1 MTKLNHWS
9 WSIIP
14 KLHQTKDWGITY
26 ARRIDREVANTE
38 DLRIERE
45 IHKSTKLVPTHTLT
59 DQLVM
64 KICRGIFPIQTKK
77 RSVHYVSCTIYL
89 YIYNTHIVCTKCI
102 YILNTQTANNVMVK
116 KAICFQRRS
125 IRRGD
130 SRFMSSHLCFNE
142 RFSLEL
148 HVNPLTHNRVCC
160 CQMRLENGI
169 FILLEQASKSWT
181 DDGPIG
187 M

>member
-1 MTKLNHWS
+1 MCS
-9 WSIIP
+9 
-14 KLHQTKDWGITY
+14 
-26 ARRIDREVANTE
+26 
-38 DLRIERE
+38 
-45 IHKSTKLVPTHTLT
+45 LT
-59 DQLVM
+59 DLE
-64 KICRGIFPIQTKK
+64 KK
-77 RSVHYVSCTIYL
+77 RHSCQNGLALSNSVFYYYFTRSFWVRKPWSQRRRTPVLLNMARFSPVECQFFPNQTISRTTVRIL
-89 YIYNTHIVCTKCI
+89 TIQCTKCR
-102 YILNTQTANNVMVK
+102 YLHTNNKQCDGK
-116 KAICFQRRS
+116 KS
-125 IRRGD
+125 YLLPKKKKK
-130 SRFMSSHLCFNE
+130 RFMSSHLCFNE

>member
-1 MTKLNHWS
+1 
-9 WSIIP
+9 
-14 KLHQTKDWGITY
+14 
-26 ARRIDREVANTE
+26 
-38 DLRIERE
+38 
-45 IHKSTKLVPTHTLT
+45 
-59 DQLVM
+59 M

-169 FILLEQASKSWT
+169 FILLEQASKQVL
-181 DDGPIG
+181 DGRRTNRDVVQL
-187 M
+187 